1 MNFDEVFII
10 HIGILKMLF
19 VYCMCMCL
27 YVSKYVYSCIPLEV
41 RATFGGWILSY
52 HVDSGVELKSLGL
65 EVSQQVLFLP
75 SYLAGP

>member
-10 HIGILKMLF
+10 YIGFLKMLF
-19 VYCMCMCL
+19 VYCMYMCL
-27 YVSKYVYSCIPLEV
+27 YVCKYVYSCIPLDV

-52 HVDSGVELKSLGL
+52 HVDSGVVLRSSGL
-65 EVSQQVLFLP
+65 EVSQQVLYLL